1 MSYDARMSTRG
12 GVDLIGRRSDARVLD
27 LARRKGPI
35 DRASLAAQ
43 SGLTPQAVTNVLSRL
58 ASAGL
63 VERAGTMTGGRGKPS
78 HLYRMREASA
88 QAVGAHVTR
97 RGMRLVRVDL
107 HGTVRSRRS
116 YELPHDFTPDEVLQ
130 RLLDGVTGMHAE
142 VERDGGTLHGVGIGM
157 IGPLEQ
163 ARGIVRDAY
172 QVQHWK
178 DVPLRERAEQV
189 LGTRVSL
196 EKDVIAAVLGE
207 AWDPSTTATDT
218 ALLMLDDGVG
228 AGLWL
233 HGAVHRGAHTN
244 AGEFGHTVV
253 ELRGPTCVCGRRG
266 CLEAVHRH
274 ALSAGDVAA
283 AATVIAVGALNLV
296 ESLDVSRVI
305 LGGGDFLQHAD
316 LYLAAVE
323 AEIRHYRPA
332 RSWRSVKTSAAKYGV
347 DFVAVGSGLGILRSQ
362 FFDPDRD
369 AAPNGT
375 ASLVATAGASS

>member
-1 MSYDARMSTRG
+1 MVYAACMSTRG
-12 GVDLIGRRSDARVLD
+12 GADLIGRRSDARVLD

-35 DRASLAAQ
+35 DRGSLAVQ

-58 ASAGL
+58 AAAGL
-63 VERAGTMTGGRGKPS
+63 VERAGTVTGGRGKPS
-78 HLYRMREASA
+78 YLYRVRETSA
-88 QAVGAHVTR
+88 QAVGAHITR

-107 HGTVRSRRS
+107 HGTVRSRRN
-116 YELPHDFTPDEVLQ
+116 YKLPRNFTPNDVLQ
-130 RLLDGVTGMHAE
+130 RLVDGVTSMRAE
-142 VERDGGTLHGVGIGM
+142 VQEDGGMFHGVGIGM

-178 DVPLRERAEQV
+178 DVPLRERAEQA

-196 EKDVIAAVLGE
+196 EKDVTAAVLGE
-207 AWDPSTTATDT
+207 AWDPSMIAADT
-218 ALLMLDDGVG
+218 ALMMLEDGVG

-233 HGAVHRGAHTN
+233 DGTVHRGAHTN

-253 ELRGPTCVCGRRG
+253 QLRGPTCVCGRRG
-266 CLEAVHRH
+266 CLEAVHQD

-283 AATVIAVGALNLV
+283 AAAVIAVGALNLV

-316 LYLAAVE
+316 IYLAAVD
-323 AEIRHYRPA
+323 AEIRHYRA
-332 RSWRSVKTSAAKYGV
+332 ATSWRSVETSGARYGV

-369 AAPNGT
+369 AMPGG
-375 ASLVATAGASS
+375 SVELSATAGAQR